1 MNYYTLKRY
10 VENGWLPRLAVV
22 VFSVCQTET
31 GKLVKYDE
39 NVRHERA
46 QVELGNHLIK
56 VYHGP
61 AENSI
66 RSRLQR
72 NEKYVHV
79 PGETPC
85 VKTSLFCSSAVGS
98 CLSNNEGLRESIIKF
113 KEMLLVHTY
122 VP

>member
-31 GKLVKYDE
+31 DKLVKYDE

-46 QVELGNHLIK
+46 QVELGNHLIN

-66 RSRLQR
+66 PVFRGMKNMSTFLAKPHVSKLLYSVLLQSD
-72 NEKYVHV
+72 HV
-79 PGETPC
+79 CLIMKVLEN
-85 VKTSLFCSSAVGS
+85 LLLSSKK
-98 CLSNNEGLRESIIKF
+98 C
-113 KEMLLVHTY
+113 Y
-122 VP
+122 